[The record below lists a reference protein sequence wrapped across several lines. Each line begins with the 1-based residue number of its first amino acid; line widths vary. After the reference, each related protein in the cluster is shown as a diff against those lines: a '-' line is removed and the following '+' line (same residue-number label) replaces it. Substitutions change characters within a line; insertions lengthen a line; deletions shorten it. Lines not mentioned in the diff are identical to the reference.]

1 MNKRELDKL
10 ETVLKDADNVI
21 VITEK
26 DGEIH
31 LSFSQQLSEMEVLDI
46 LAIVTSK
53 FYEIAEELMFH
64 KNPSMHNQAL
74 MEFGALQCAPMSPKC
89 NLCPI
94 AESCFAHRNNLVK
107 KFPIK
112 SKKTNPSFYLCLT
125 GHLTATNMKSATKNC
140 MLIWDGQLR
149 NAYMLQK

>member
-1 MNKRELDKL
+1 LNKRELDKL

-53 FYEIAEELMFH
+53 FYEIAEE
-64 KNPSMHNQAL
+64 
-74 MEFGALQCAPMSPKC
+74 
-89 NLCPI
+89 
-94 AESCFAHRNNLVK
+94 
-107 KFPIK
+107 
-112 SKKTNPSFYLCLT
+112 
-125 GHLTATNMKSATKNC
+125 
-140 MLIWDGQLR
+140 DG
-149 NAYMLQK
+149 NDIIH

>member
-53 FYEIAEELMFH
+53 FYEIAEE
-64 KNPSMHNQAL
+64 
-74 MEFGALQCAPMSPKC
+74 
-89 NLCPI
+89 
-94 AESCFAHRNNLVK
+94 
-107 KFPIK
+107 
-112 SKKTNPSFYLCLT
+112 
-125 GHLTATNMKSATKNC
+125 
-140 MLIWDGQLR
+140 DG
-149 NAYMLQK
+149 NEIIH